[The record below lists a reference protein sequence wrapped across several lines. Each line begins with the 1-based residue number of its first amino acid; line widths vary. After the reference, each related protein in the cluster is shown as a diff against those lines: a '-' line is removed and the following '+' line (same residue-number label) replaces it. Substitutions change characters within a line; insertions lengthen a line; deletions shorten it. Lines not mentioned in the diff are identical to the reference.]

1 MKRLPAAVFLLAAW
15 SAAAAQDIPEHP
27 DRLVYKPLR
36 FDVPDPAA
44 MRVRIPGGPAAYLL
58 EDPSLP
64 VVDLRLYFPGGS
76 FHEPRGKE
84 GLADLTAGLL
94 RTGGTETR
102 SPEAIDEELD
112 FLAAD
117 LEIEITDVYGSV
129 SLSILSKDLDRGL
142 ELLFDLLRRPSFRA
156 DKLQVLKAQ
165 TLDALRARNDSMA
178 AIESRELNLLVYGPE
193 HPINRLETKASIES
207 ITREDVAGFHRKLL
221 HPSRFVVAAS
231 GAFRKDVF
239 AAALGRAVRDWPWE
253 AGALPPVPPPSHA
266 PAPGV
271 YCFHK
276 EGRNI
281 TQGRVTA
288 AHLGVDIHH
297 PDVQAIRVM
306 SYILGAGGFSS
317 RLMQRIRTQEGLAY
331 DVGSDFRPGFTYPL
345 PFKISFQSK
354 NESVAL
360 AGRLCLEEIRRI
372 REEEVTDKEL
382 ADAVRFY
389 LDAFPGLFF
398 STPFRTVTTF
408 AQAELLNFPKDYYA
422 TYREK
427 IARLTPRDVQRAARE
442 HLYPERL
449 VWVVVGN
456 IPVIKRGDPSRPASL
471 SDLGPVFDVP
481 LPDPLT
487 LERPK

>member
-1 MKRLPAAVFLLAAW
+1 MRALAQAALLLSACGLAAG
-15 SAAAAQDIPEHP
+15 QEIPDHP
-27 DRLVYKPLR
+27 DRLVFKPLR
-36 FDVPDPAA
+36 FEVPDPAS
-44 MRVRIPGGPAAYLL
+44 MRVEIPGGTVAYLI
-58 EDPSLP
+58 EDFSLP

-94 RTGGTETR
+94 RTGGTESR
-102 SPEAIDEELD
+102 SPEALDEELD

-117 LEIEITDVYGSV
+117 LGIEIADVYGSV
-129 SLSILSKDLDRGL
+129 SLSILAKDLDRGL
-142 ELLFDLLRRPSFRA
+142 EILFDILRRPAFRA

-165 TLDALRARNDSMA
+165 TLDALRGRNDSTA
-178 AIESRELNLLVYGPE
+178 AIETRELNLLVYGPE
-193 HPINRLETKASIES
+193 HPINRLETKASIEA
-207 ITREDVAGFHRKLL
+207 ITREDAAAFHRKLV
-221 HPSRFVVAAS
+221 HPSRFVVAAA
-231 GAFRKDVF
+231 GAFRKEAF
-239 AAALGRAVRDWPWE
+239 AAALGRAARDWPWE
-253 AGALPPVPPPSHA
+253 AAPLPAVPPPSHV
-266 PAPGV
+266 PTPGV
-271 YCFHK
+271 YRFHK

-288 AHLGVDIHH
+288 AHLGVDVHH
-297 PDVQAIRVM
+297 PEVQAIRVM

-317 RLMQRIRTQEGLAY
+317 RLMQRVRTQEGLAY

-345 PFKISFQSK
+345 PFRISFQSK
-354 NESVAL
+354 NESVAV
-360 AGRLCLEEIRRI
+360 AAKLCLAEVARL
-372 REEEVTDKEL
+372 REEGVSEKEL

-398 STPFRTVTTF
+398 ATRFRTVTTY

-427 IARLTPRDVQRAARE
+427 IARLTTEDVRRAARE
-442 HLYPERL
+442 HLRPERF

-456 IPVIKRGDPSRPASL
+456 VPAIERGDPSRPAAL
-471 SDLGPVFDVP
+471 SDLGPVFDVS